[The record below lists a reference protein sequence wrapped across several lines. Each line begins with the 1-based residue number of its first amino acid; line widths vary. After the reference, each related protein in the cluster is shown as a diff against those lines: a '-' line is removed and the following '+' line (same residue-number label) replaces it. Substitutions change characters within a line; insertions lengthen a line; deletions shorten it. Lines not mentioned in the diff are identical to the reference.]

1 MEFSHLDELGQ
12 ARMVDIATKA
22 ATTRE
27 AVAEGFVKGTAA
39 IMRLLA
45 AGAPKGDVLAT
56 ARIAGVMAAKKTAE
70 LIPLCH
76 QVPLDSVKVEL
87 VVEAEQCRIRII
99 GTARCH
105 WKTGVEMEALTAV
118 SVAALTVYDMCK
130 AVDRGMMIEGIRLL
144 SKTGGRSGAYR
155 SETPSGQVVAVNRS
169 QTKGV
174 PKTPIPAGEF
184 LVDHG
189 LEGDAHA
196 GNWHRQVSL
205 LGQESIAKMTAQG
218 VNDLLPGRFAENI
231 TTQGIVLYD
240 LAIGTRLRIG
250 SVILEVTQIGKECHQ
265 KCAIYRQVGDCVMP
279 HEGIFAR
286 VVEGGVI
293 RPGEQ
298 IIVETIK

>member
-1 MEFSHLDELGQ
+1 MKFSHLDEQGQ
-12 ARMVDIATKA
+12 ARMVDIGTKA

-27 AVAEGFVKGTAA
+27 AVAEGFVKVSAA
-39 IMRLLA
+39 TLQLLA
-45 AGAPKGDVLAT
+45 SGAPKGDVLAT
-56 ARIAGVMAAKKTAE
+56 ARITGVMAAKKTAE

-76 QVPLDSVKVEL
+76 QVPLDSVQVEL
-87 VVEAEQCRIRII
+87 MVEAEQRRIRIT

-130 AVDRGMMIEGIRLL
+130 AVDRGMVIEGVRLL
-144 SKTGGRSGAYR
+144 SKIGGRSGAYR
-155 SETPSGQVVAVNRS
+155 SEIPSGQVVAVNRS
-169 QTKGV
+169 EIKGV

-189 LEGDAHA
+189 LKDDAHA

-218 VNDLLPGRFAENI
+218 VRDLTPGRFAENI
-231 TTQGIVLYD
+231 TTQGIVLSD
-240 LAIGTRLRIG
+240 LAVGTRLRIG
-250 SVILEVTQIGKECHQ
+250 PVVMAVTQIGKECHR
-265 KCAIYRQVGDCVMP
+265 KCAIYQQVGDCVMP

-286 VVEGGVI
+286 VLQGGVI
-293 RPGEQ
+293 RPGEG
-298 IIVETIK
+298 IIIETTE